1 MHSFA
6 ISLPTTFIMK
16 KNLITL
22 FFCLLL
28 THLAQAQDS
37 TKNTTTRN
45 YPSLLWQIN
54 RADIPTTSYLYGTIH
69 VTDERV
75 FEFPDSVMAKFYSC
89 DAIATEILM
98 EKVDY
103 LGLMKTFVLR
113 NTTLKDLYTPEEYA
127 KVRAYLVE
135 KMGPL
140 TVMFNID
147 KIKPFYLMTLANQ
160 MGGKKKD
167 AKKTPQK
174 EKALDMY
181 LSDLGQE
188 NNMLQIGIET
198 INEQLAALDRIPLE
212 EQAQMLLD
220 ATQTDDGQ
228 MDINS
233 MIELYQ
239 TQNLDALLAYYK
251 QNEGADGSGFDVAL
265 VENRNKVM
273 AHRMDSIM
281 HQQSTFMAVGTL
293 HLPGVIELLR
303 KAGFT
308 VAPVISTYNPNRVF
322 YKQQWQAFKSNAE
335 GFETLLPDQPEDVS
349 YEDTLGV
356 MTTMFNYD
364 DFDNDLY
371 FSIIHIPVKDTIGD
385 NTFYDRTIANLVTA
399 DKTNIIK
406 NEPYQIGK
414 QTARIG
420 EVRIENMPN
429 KNMRFLLVR
438 QNNKVCMLSVVGTPG
453 KINSAAVEPFFT
465 AFKFIQ

>member
-1 MHSFA
+1 
-6 ISLPTTFIMK
+6 MK
-16 KNLITL
+16 KNLIIL
-22 FFCLLL
+22 FFCFLL
-28 THLAQAQDS
+28 THLVHAQDS
-37 TKNTTTRN
+37 TKAATTRA
-45 YPSLLWQIN
+45 YPSLLWQIK
-54 RADIPTTSYLYGTIH
+54 RADISTTSYLYGTIH
-69 VTDERV
+69 VTDPQV
-75 FEFPDSVMAKFYSC
+75 FEFADSVMAKFYSC
-89 DAIATEILM
+89 NAVATEILM
-98 EKVDY
+98 DKVDY
-103 LGLMKTFVLR
+103 LDMMKTFVMR
-113 NTTLKDLYTPEEYA
+113 NTTLKELYTPEEYA
-127 KVRAYLVE
+127 KVRAYLTE

-140 TVMFNID
+140 VIMFNID
-147 KIKPFYLMTLANQ
+147 KIKPFYLMTLATE
-160 MGGKKKD
+160 MGEKKKGE
-167 AKKTPQK
+167 KKTAQK
-174 EKALDMY
+174 EKPLDMY
-181 LSDLGQE
+181 LSDLGKE

-198 INEQLAALDRIPLE
+198 INEQLAALDRIPLK

-220 ATQTDDGQ
+220 ATETNEEQ
-228 MDINS
+228 MDMNG
-233 MIELYQ
+233 MIELYK

-251 QNEGADGSGFDVAL
+251 KNEGTEGSGFDVAL

-303 KAGFT
+303 QDGFT
-308 VAPVISTYNPNRVF
+308 VEPVISTYNPNTVF
-322 YKQQWQAFKSNAE
+322 YKKDWQVFKSNAE
-335 GFETLLPDQPEDVS
+335 GFETLLPNQPEDVS

-385 NTFYDRTIANLVTA
+385 NTYYDRAIADLLTA

-420 EVRIENMPN
+420 EVRIANMPN

-438 QNNKVCMLSVVGTPG
+438 QNDKVCMLSVVGTSG
-453 KINSAAVEPFFT
+453 KINSPAVEPFFT